1 MCLQEEKL
9 VLQQSF
15 DGKEILLRAADCLL
29 VCFLL
34 SVFKAQR
41 LSFLIIAAVQCR
53 SLFMLSLFLLII
65 NVGCQKTVK
74 PFVPLSVEEKSSLLS
89 LGHTTLNTT
98 ISGLHTET
106 FKTTNNLRHPFL
118 FNNKSG

>member
-41 LSFLIIAAVQCR
+41 LSCLVTAAVQCR
-53 SLFMLSLFLLII
+53 SLFMRSLFLLII
-65 NVGCQKTVK
+65 NAGCQKTVK
-74 PFVPLSVEEKSSLLS
+74 PFAPLSLKLLKKN
-89 LGHTTLNTT
+89 LVCFLLV
-98 ISGLHTET
+98 ILHSI
-106 FKTTNNLRHPFL
+106 LQL
-118 FNNKSG
+118 VDYA

>member
-65 NVGCQKTVK
+65 NVGCQKMVK
-74 PFVPLSVEEKSSLLS
+74 PFVPLSVKLLC
-89 LGHTTLNTT
+89 
-98 ISGLHTET
+98 
-106 FKTTNNLRHPFL
+106 FFL
-118 FNNKSG
+118 VILYSILQLVDYTRKHLKQLII

>member
-41 LSFLIIAAVQCR
+41 LSCLVTAAVQCR
-53 SLFMLSLFLLII
+53 SLFMRSLFLLII
-65 NVGCQKTVK
+65 NAGCQKTVK
-74 PFVPLSVEEKSSLLS
+74 PFAPLSLKLLKKN
-89 LGHTTLNTT
+89 LVCFLLV
-98 ISGLHTET
+98 ILHSILQLVDYAQ
-106 FKTTNNLRHPFL
+106 KHLKQL
-118 FNNKSG
+118 II